1 MHNKDPYFFKMLC
14 KELKDCVRCK
24 AFGTGPMAIN
34 KCLNCELNVT
44 IVPPEEVQGID
55 DPN

>member
-1 MHNKDPYFFKMLC
+1 MNNNDPYFFKMLC

-44 IVPPEEVQGID
+44 IVPPEEVQGVC